1 MPDAMNSRKSTP
13 PSRDKLLL
21 QMSGLCA
28 KCEQCEHDLREKMR
42 RKGASAADIDH
53 VIDYLYDHRF
63 LDEERFARAYAR
75 DKLRFNGW
83 GRIKIRVMLTA
94 KRVSREAI
102 AGAMEATDIPEYLEV
117 LERMVQSK
125 AGSLDLSD
133 AADRQKLVRSIYARG
148 FEPQLI
154 IKAME
159 ALRRQ

>member
-1 MPDAMNSRKSTP
+1 MNSRKSTP
-13 PSRDKLLL
+13 PSREKLLL

-42 RKGASAADIDH
+42 RKGALSADIDH

-63 LDEERFARAYAR
+63 LDEERYARAYAR

-83 GRIKIRVMLTA
+83 GRLKIRMMLSS
-94 KRVSREAI
+94 KRLSREAI
-102 AGAMEATDIPEYLEV
+102 SVAMEATEIPEYSEV
-117 LERMVQSK
+117 LEQIVRGK
-125 AGSLDLSD
+125 ARALDLSD
-133 AADRQKLVRSIYARG
+133 AADRQKLLRSVYARG

-159 ALRRQ
+159 ALRQQ

>member
-1 MPDAMNSRKSTP
+1 MNSRNSTP
-13 PSRDKLLL
+13 PSREKLLL

-42 RKGASAADIDH
+42 RKGATSADIDQ
-53 VIDYLYDHRF
+53 VIDYLYDHNF
-63 LDEERFARAYAR
+63 LDEERYARAYAR

-83 GRIKIRVMLTA
+83 GRLKIRMMLA
-94 KRVSREAI
+94 SKRLSREAI
-102 AGAMEATDIPEYLEV
+102 AVAMEATDIPEYSEV
-117 LERMVQSK
+117 LEQMVRGK
-125 AGSLDLSD
+125 ARALDLSD
-133 AADRQKLVRSIYARG
+133 AADRQKLLRSIYSRG